1 MAEAKDDK
9 SRREQKGQRDRR
21 RGGTHVVERS
31 TCVDLESRTSSY
43 RLSQDEGLLFSD
55 VKWSREAK
63 KNESGQQE
71 RQRGPQ
77 IQPVADVALKS
88 G

>member
-1 MAEAKDDK
+1 MTRADADRKVKGTEGEA
-9 SRREQKGQRDRR
+9 GP
-21 RGGTHVVERS
+21 TLLERS

-63 KNESGQQE
+63 KKRIWAARATTRTPDPAS
-71 RQRGPQ
+71 
-77 IQPVADVALKS
+77 S
-88 G
+88 